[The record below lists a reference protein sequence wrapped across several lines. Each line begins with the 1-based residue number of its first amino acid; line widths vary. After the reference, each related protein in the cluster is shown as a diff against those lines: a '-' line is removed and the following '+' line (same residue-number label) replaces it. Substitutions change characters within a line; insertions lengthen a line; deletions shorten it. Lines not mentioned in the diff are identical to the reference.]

1 MPRFLHFPPKKLV
14 SQPLKSGEAAASPVP
29 PPLDIS
35 GPQSTTLTIERGHC
49 CCTAPRGHL
58 KLDDNNGSAIT
69 TEKTNSTFHT
79 VWPIEG
85 FYVAISN
92 VFMFNAVSL
101 HFL

>member
-1 MPRFLHFPPKKLV
+1 MATFFIALFFPFLTYCILPSYMHSISPP
-14 SQPLKSGEAAASPVP
+14 QT
-29 PPLDIS
+29 IS
-35 GPQSTTLTIERGHC
+35 GPQSTLTIERGHC
-49 CCTAPRGHL
+49 CTASRGHL
-58 KLDDNNGSAIT
+58 KLDDNNGLAIT